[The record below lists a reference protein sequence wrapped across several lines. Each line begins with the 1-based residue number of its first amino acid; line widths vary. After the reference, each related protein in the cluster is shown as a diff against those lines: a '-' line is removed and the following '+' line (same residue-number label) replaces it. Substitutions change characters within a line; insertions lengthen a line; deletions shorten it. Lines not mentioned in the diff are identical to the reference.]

1 MTERSTAQHTF
12 IPDLTS
18 PKDVEGGRAVP
29 QVKVEANVDGARV
42 VRIAFQPGD
51 VFADHKAPK
60 PILVMG
66 QQGRIEFTVWPGSEA
81 EGTPEIVELTP
92 GTAIHVPAHQLHALR
107 SLGDAPAAATLILL
121 TGE

>member
-1 MTERSTAQHTF
+1 MTEHNAAQHTF
-12 IPDLTS
+12 ISDLTA
-18 PKDVEGGRAVP
+18 PKDVEGDRAVP

-42 VRIAFQPGD
+42 VRLAFQSGD

-66 QQGRIEFTVWPGSEA
+66 QQGRIEFTVWPGAEA

-107 SLGDAPAAATLILL
+107 SLGDAPAIATLILL
-121 TGE
+121 AGE